1 MRLKVYG
8 YVSTQF
14 KRHGVKSEADKK
26 AQTAAVK
33 NQLHKFLA
41 TESSTESSKEEAKAK
56 TSKPYGSNPKGT
68 NTYYYMKGESFTL
81 DAEDANYSAQKAE
94 WESVITRLTNI
105 ATRLEAKAQFDI
117 SGKKE
122 AYKKAKDEAFAEIM
136 GDSYSVSLDA
146 GQKRLLDDKL
156 SSFTF
161 GYYESYVMITVIC
174 DEYIDALSHCV
185 QDRSTEDGEY
195 VYHIRSKR
203 IVTAALLSG
212 EDLKNLDKEAE
223 DFVKLLPSKEATR
236 FKTTLQKV
244 VDSFGTVTGYKRI
257 LERLE

>member
-1 MRLKVYG
+1 MKLKVYA
-8 YVSTQF
+8 YVATQY
-14 KRHGVKSEADKK
+14 KRHGVKAEADKK

-33 NQLHKFLA
+33 NQLQKFLA
-41 TESSTESSKEEAKAK
+41 DGSSKESSKEENKAK
-56 TSKPYGSNPKGT
+56 TAKPYGSNPKGT
-68 NTYYYMKGESFTL
+68 NTHYFMKGESFTL
-81 DAEDANYSAQKAE
+81 EATDSDFSEQKAK
-94 WESVITRLTNI
+94 WESAITRMTNI
-105 ATRLEAKAQFDI
+105 ATRLEAKQQFDI

-122 AYKKAKDEAFAEIM
+122 AYKRAKDEAFAEIM
-136 GDSYSVSLDA
+136 GDSFAVSLDA
-146 GQKRLLDDKL
+146 GQKRRLDDKL

-161 GYYESYVMITVIC
+161 GYYESYVMITIIC
-174 DEYIDALSHCV
+174 DEYVDALSHCV

-257 LERLE
+257 LERLD